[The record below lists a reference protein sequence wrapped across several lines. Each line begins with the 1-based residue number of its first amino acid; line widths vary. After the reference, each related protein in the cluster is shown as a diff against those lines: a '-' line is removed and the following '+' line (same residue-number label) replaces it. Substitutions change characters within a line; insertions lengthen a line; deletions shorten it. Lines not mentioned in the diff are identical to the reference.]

1 MEYFSDETV
10 SGAQTPDKY
19 QQAIDQCNVETD
31 DAVVSAQVSEL
42 LSKHVAENST
52 PEVYKFL
59 LNCIDLTWES
69 NK

>member
-42 LSKHVAENST
+42 LSKHVAENSN
-52 PEVYKFL
+52 P
-59 LNCIDLTWES
+59 
-69 NK
+69 